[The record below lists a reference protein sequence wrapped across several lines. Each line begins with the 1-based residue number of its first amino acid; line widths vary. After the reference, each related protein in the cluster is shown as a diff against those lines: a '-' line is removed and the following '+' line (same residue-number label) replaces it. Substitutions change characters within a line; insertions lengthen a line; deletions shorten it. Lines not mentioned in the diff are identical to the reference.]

1 MLLAHRVTTVSPTY
15 AEEISRGKH
24 GGGLDAVVRSRED
37 RLVGILNGVDYGTW
51 DPRHDTYLP
60 ATYYQ
65 DDLTGKIVCQAR
77 LRQHFSLADD
87 NTGPVFIVVSRLN
100 WQKGL
105 DMVVDATEALVAA
118 GAQLVVV
125 GSGDGH
131 LEWQFRQLQQ
141 RFPRQVGVHIGYSEP
156 LAHLSMAGGDALLMP
171 SRHEPC
177 GLTQLYAK
185 RYGTLPVVQSVGGL
199 ADTVDHHSGFT
210 FDEHFTSLSD
220 VVQHVVHVHR
230 DKTRWRQM
238 MMTAMNQNFGWE
250 SSAYEYLRLYRE
262 LQG

>member
-1 MLLAHRVTTVSPTY
+1 
-15 AEEISRGKH
+15 
-24 GGGLDAVVRSRED
+24 
-37 RLVGILNGVDYGTW
+37 
-51 DPRHDTYLP
+51 
-60 ATYYQ
+60 
-65 DDLTGKIVCQAR
+65 
-77 LRQHFSLADD
+77 
-87 NTGPVFIVVSRLN
+87 
-100 WQKGL
+100 
-105 DMVVDATEALVAA
+105 MVVDATETLVAA
-118 GAQLVVV
+118 GAQLVVI
-125 GSGDGH
+125 GSGDAH

-185 RYGTLPVVQSVGGL
+185 RYGTLPLVQSVGGL

-220 VVQHVVHVHR
+220 VIQHAVHVHR
-230 DKTRWRQM
+230 DKTRWHQM

-250 SSAYEYLRLYRE
+250 DSAHEYLRLYRE